1 VNILIEDE
9 SEIELNAELDN
20 LLLIDE
26 NLLPDS
32 YSLSQNYPNPF
43 NPTTKIKYQLPV
55 DGNVKIII
63 FDLLGKE
70 VQTLVNG
77 FEKAGSYELTFNG
90 INLASGIYFY
100 KMKSENFSEIKRM
113 ILVK

>member
-1 VNILIEDE
+1 
-9 SEIELNAELDN
+9 
-20 LLLIDE
+20 LIDE

-32 YSLSQNYPNPF
+32 YALSQNYPNPF

-63 FDLLGKE
+63 FDMLGKE

-100 KMKSENFSEIKRM
+100 KMQSENFSELKRM
-113 ILVK
+113 ILIK